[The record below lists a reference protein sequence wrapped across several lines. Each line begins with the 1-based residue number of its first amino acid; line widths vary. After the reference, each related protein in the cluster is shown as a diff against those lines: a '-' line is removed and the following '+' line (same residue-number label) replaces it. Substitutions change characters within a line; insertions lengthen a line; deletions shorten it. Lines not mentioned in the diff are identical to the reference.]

1 MTREIEG
8 DHFHHGSR
16 KYGEVNCVE
25 ICRMAAKAFSG
36 RDWHELTLQEKRLVR
51 TLEDAKYIGVNRPS
65 TGFVGSSL

>member
-1 MTREIEG
+1 MVTEIGG
-8 DHFHHGSR
+8 DSLHHGSR
-16 KYGEVNCVE
+16 KYDNVNCVE
-25 ICRMAAKAFSG
+25 VCRMAAKAFSG